1 MYHKTSMF
9 VPQIQLNYT
18 LNMKDKEDF
27 LRDLRNESGHSQE
40 SMALSMGKSQ
50 PAYWNLENGKKKIDM
65 EDIEKIAKA
74 TGKDKTEVF
83 QKLSG
88 IKLENIINEG
98 HDNQN
103 VINVTN
109 EELFKMVLDEK
120 DKRIIEKEA
129 INQEQKRYIEY
140 LEDKLKNVGLL

>member
-1 MYHKTSMF
+1 
-9 VPQIQLNYT
+9 
-18 LNMKDKEDF
+18 MKDKEVF

-50 PAYWNLENGKKKIDM
+50 SAYWNLENGKKKIDM

-83 QKLSG
+83 QKLNG
-88 IKLENIINEG
+88 MTIENIINEG
-98 HDNQN
+98 HDNHN

-109 EELFKMVLDEK
+109 EDLFKMLLEEK
-120 DKRIIEKEA
+120 DKRILEKDS

>member
-1 MYHKTSMF
+1 
-9 VPQIQLNYT
+9 
-18 LNMKDKEDF
+18 MKNKEVF

-40 SMALSMGKSQ
+40 SMAFSIGKSQ
-50 PAYWNLENGKKKIDM
+50 PTYNRMENGKKIMDM

-83 QKLSG
+83 QKLNG
-88 IKLENIINEG
+88 MKIENTINNA
-98 HDNQN
+98 HDNHN
-103 VINVTN
+103 VVHISGD
-109 EELFKMVLDEK
+109 EWCKLLIEEK

-140 LEDKLKNVGLL
+140 SEDKLKNVGLL

>member
-1 MYHKTSMF
+1 
-9 VPQIQLNYT
+9 
-18 LNMKDKEDF
+18 MKDTQDF

-40 SMALSMGKSQ
+40 SMAFSIGKSQ
-50 PAYWNLENGKKKIDM
+50 PSYNRMENGKKKIDM

-83 QKLSG
+83 QKLNG
-88 IKLENIINEG
+88 MKFENIIHERHN
-98 HDNQN
+98 DQD
-103 VINVTN
+103 VVNVTN
-109 EELFKMVLDEK
+109 EELFKMLLEEK
-120 DKRIIEKEA
+120 DKRIKEKEC

>member
-1 MYHKTSMF
+1 
-9 VPQIQLNYT
+9 
-18 LNMKDKEDF
+18 MKDKEDF

-40 SMALSMGKSQ
+40 SMAFSIGKSQ
-50 PAYWNLENGKKKIDM
+50 PTYNRMENGKKKIDM

-74 TGKDKTEVF
+74 TGKDKTEIF
-83 QKLSG
+83 QKLNG
-88 IKLENIINEG
+88 MKFENIINEG

-109 EELFKMVLDEK
+109 EDLFKMLLEEK
-120 DKRIIEKEA
+120 DKRIAEKENV
-129 INQEQKRYIEY
+129 NQEQKRYIEY